1 MSKLSKKIPKT
12 YRLSNETIGI
22 INELAEISGKDA
34 TAIIEEAI
42 AHYHEPG
49 KKIAIEKMKL
59 KLQEL
64 ENIK

>member
-1 MSKLSKKIPKT
+1 MSKETKKIPKT
-12 YRLSNETIGI
+12 YRLSNETII
-22 INELAEISGKDA
+22 VINELAEILGKDA

-64 ENIK
+64 ESKK

>member
-1 MSKLSKKIPKT
+1 MSKQSKKIPKT

-42 AHYHEPG
+42 AHLITVHF
-49 KKIAIEKMKL
+49 
-59 KLQEL
+59 
-64 ENIK
+64 